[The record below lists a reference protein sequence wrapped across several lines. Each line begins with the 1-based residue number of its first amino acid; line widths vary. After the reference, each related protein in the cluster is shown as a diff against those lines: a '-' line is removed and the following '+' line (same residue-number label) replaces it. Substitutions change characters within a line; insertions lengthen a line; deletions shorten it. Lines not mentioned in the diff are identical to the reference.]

1 MCRSTVSSNKVSPPY
16 LFLFSSALAL
26 RWGTEPG
33 EGTGLKGHLWS
44 GTRRW
49 PGCEMAEA
57 PGEAVGAHFG
67 ELRNPRKGSDALVRK
82 LTPEG
87 AGGQGL
93 RRPGGSHPS

>member
-44 GTRRW
+44 GTQPWPRRRSLW
-49 PGCEMAEA
+49 RG
-57 PGEAVGAHFG
+57 VGWQKRLVKPSALG
-67 ELRNPRKGSDALVRK
+67 PASAASELILWSYT
-82 LTPEG
+82 TP
-87 AGGQGL
+87 ARDRML
-93 RRPGGSHPS
+93 